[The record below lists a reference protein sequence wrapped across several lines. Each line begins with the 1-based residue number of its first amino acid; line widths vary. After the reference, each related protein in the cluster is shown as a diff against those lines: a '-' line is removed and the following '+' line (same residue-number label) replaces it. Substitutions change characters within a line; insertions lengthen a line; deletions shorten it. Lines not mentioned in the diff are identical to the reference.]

1 MTSSF
6 EHYTY
11 PARLSDAERER
22 VLGALRDGAAQ
33 GKLSHDTFLRR
44 MEIALT
50 ARRSEELKALTSD
63 LETDGRWS
71 RGLLRAVGEVSAF
84 PARLRRAWQSER
96 LPKLL
101 LPVPG
106 PHPLRIGRD
115 PGNGLRLSHETV
127 SRMHAE
133 LTAHGSRWILRD
145 LGSTNGTCVN
155 GQRVV
160 GSVVVRE
167 GDQVSFGRMTF
178 RLTASLPVPPA

>member
-71 RGLLRAVGEVSAF
+71 RGLFRAVGEVSAF

-106 PHPLRIGRD
+106 PYPLRIGRD
-115 PGNGLRLSHETV
+115 PGSGLRLSHETV